1 MNKVGW
7 IIFGLVAVLIL
18 GGLVVWARITNPPID
33 VTSIENNSI
42 VAASDQN
49 GNIGDHVKGSDKN
62 EILFIE
68 YGDFQCP
75 SCGGAY
81 PNVKTLLD
89 EYGEDVTF
97 VFRNFPLT
105 SMHPNALAAAASA
118 EAAGL
123 QGKFWEMHDLLFE
136 NQSDWTNA
144 NTEQRTTIFRGYASA
159 LALDMEKFDVDLASK
174 NVTQKINF
182 DMALGKSAGTTAT
195 PTFFLNG
202 AKVEGA
208 VADGIVQ
215 GDLSGIRAQLDQ
227 LTGNTSSNE

>member
-144 NTEQRTTIFRGYASA
+144 NTEQRTVIFRGYASA